1 MDNVTLQ
8 KVINTIYSE
17 YPKTRG
23 GSPRISRQAN
33 GRNLLVFSFF
43 DTLPGSKSIQQN
55 LRVVVDDQGRI
66 LKKSISRG

>member
-1 MDNVTLQ
+1 MDNVTIQ

-23 GSPRISRQAN
+23 GSPRISRQADE
-33 GRNLLVFSFF
+33 RNLLVFSFF